1 MAQQKVLIMETGSLL
16 SAGTYNLLAGLS
28 HLDVR
33 RSEFT
38 GLDELKGVIETFQ
51 PQVLVVDDAGLSQR
65 TLALL
70 PTLAKYSKLRT
81 VIVHWQENQI
91 EICDRHRV
99 VINEVSDFLDLF
111 G

>member
-1 MAQQKVLIMETGSLL
+1 METGSLL

-38 GLDELKGVIETFQ
+38 GLDDLKRIIEAFQ
-51 PQVLVVDDAGLSQR
+51 PQVLVVDNAGLSQR
-65 TLALL
+65 TLANLPLL
-70 PTLAKYSKLRT
+70 GKDSKLRT
-81 VIVHWQENQI
+81 VIVHWEENQI
-91 EICDRHRV
+91 EICDRHRI
-99 VINEVSDFLDLF
+99 VIKDITDFLALF